1 VGLLVTVAVTQFG
14 ASAFADGIDT
24 AKHLDLAV
32 FATALAWV
40 FAAVEVLVA
49 VTKPRDTA
57 AGSTVAG
64 IPRAT
69 QRATAVSESEPVG

>member
-1 VGLLVTVAVTQFG
+1 VAVTQFG

-40 FAAVEVLVA
+40 FAAVEVLVVVMEPKRGDA
-49 VTKPRDTA
+49 SKA
-57 AGSTVAG
+57 AGIV
-64 IPRAT
+64 PPDPV
-69 QRATAVSESEPVG
+69 TASEPVP